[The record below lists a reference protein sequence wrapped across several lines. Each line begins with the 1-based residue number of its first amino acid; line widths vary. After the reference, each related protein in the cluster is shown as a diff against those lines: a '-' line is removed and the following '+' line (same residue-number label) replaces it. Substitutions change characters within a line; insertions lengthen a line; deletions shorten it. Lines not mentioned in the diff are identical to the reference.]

1 MGKLL
6 FERVYYYW
14 RHAMYGHVHILCAS
28 FIKSQGSDPQFLIW
42 DALASGAEGKTSA
55 GLATLDKLKSNLQA
69 QLAIAYAKL
78 WIHKQAKI
86 QDFASMNDIESS
98 LDSLLKSSSAS
109 SIIQAAQICWLTR
122 DFDTALNLVQPL
134 TSTQPAN
141 RDASALV
148 GWIKLTEGDRN
159 SGRWFDLANSD
170 ASMTARNIDPFVIYG
185 KALYFAN
192 VNKWQESLSYLVQLS
207 EIADYPEANLERAR
221 VYLSSR
227 SWELALES
235 AQEGSGRY
243 VSDAEIHFLTVLY
256 ELGIT
261 GNLES
266 ARNSTKNLCEVILK
280 YESENAEYITHVAT
294 VILGLSWSDRQIVDS
309 LLTLFPK
316 VLASNHENANLLNVY
331 GRLLIACN
339 RAKEAVE
346 TLQSAVV
353 LDSENINAFAGL
365 VNAYILMNNMND
377 AQSQLDFLE
386 AMVSSTG
393 NNLALLTL
401 KQKIARLNQLPHDV
415 DALLAAMKNHGDSVN
430 KKLNTVMQSEGS
442 SYKIQVDRFTD
453 MIIILRLP
461 DFEDAMQEAMEYC
474 STLDKTVPDPRN
486 GPVCDLIETMLDFVP
501 GAVPFSYYL
510 AILGYG
516 EGRYVQA
523 TKAIQF
529 VLNSHWGYNASHC
542 HLLLAQIRLQ
552 MKQFDEAEA
561 ALNRAVSFD
570 FGIRSSLRYN
580 MILAQLCDS
589 RGQYDKA
596 VETATNITKTG
607 EYTSAKAPEKL
618 NVILFIAHV
627 HKRAGN
633 FNAALSTVDEA
644 LNKFTEPGQ
653 VGQIK
658 LFKAS
663 LLAKSDHVPEGLAIL
678 DSFDQKSELFS
689 AARKS
694 AAKIYLNIL
703 KDKAAYIKCFK
714 QLAEVVPNKTNY
726 LLLGDALINVKR
738 FAEAVD
744 CFKDALQDDPNDGQ
758 VALHLARAFMIVHAF
773 DDALKAYEV
782 AKEVSND
789 NKVVLE
795 YCRTMFKLRRY
806 QEAQDI
812 ANETMDSIDPDASDW
827 ESCFNYAQFAEL
839 MSMIEAKLT
848 DDADEASSEYLT
860 DALRCYDRLT
870 SPNRNDIPGDKVL
883 EVKKKAASLYLKNA
897 DALLNADNREEAIKC
912 LRKAA
917 ELDESSSKASLLL
930 AKILIE
936 DDKSSEAAEI
946 CQQILRIDPKC
957 EEASVILADISSN
970 ESIAELQQTFNEN
983 PTFFRTLVRLIEL
996 CARAGQLATIPE
1008 YLEKC
1013 DKHLGG
1019 YLFCFGLY
1027 EYYMGNPQKA
1037 IEHFYSCR
1045 NDPDWGLNAHMY
1057 CFHIKANPSQKFVWC
1072 EDKPLALQKDLQ
1084 GAEKALRTFRN
1095 SGIDTQMMEATL
1107 LLSRNT
1113 QESVTEALEIYKGM
1127 KSDASDVIIGMCR
1140 CYIRLGQ
1147 QQQATRYLN
1156 QIIHDK
1162 PVASEITS
1170 FVEAFLMMTYI
1181 SIKDNILDDA
1191 EQYVNKAVTLD
1202 KSCRK
1207 AWEMMAQIY
1216 EKKKLY
1222 DEAAAALSTAWEL
1235 TSKTDCYIGYKLAYN
1250 YMKAQN
1256 PVEAIKAARII
1267 LSIHQNYPKVKEQ
1280 ILIPCCAQIRPN

>member
-1 MGKLL
+1 MVKLL

-28 FIKSQGSDPQFLIW
+28 FIKNQGSDPQFLIW

-55 GLATLDKLKSNLQA
+55 GLATLDKLKSMLQA

-78 WIHKQAKI
+78 WIHKQAKM
-86 QDFASMNDIESS
+86 QDFASISEIEST
-98 LDSLLKSSSAS
+98 LDGLKNSASAS

-122 DFDTALNLVQPL
+122 DYETAFNLVQPL

-141 RDASALV
+141 KDASALV

-170 ASMTARNIDPFVIYG
+170 ASVTARNIDPFVIYG

-192 VNKWQESLSYLVQLS
+192 VNKWQESLASLVQLS
-207 EIADYPEANLERAR
+207 GISDFPEANLERAR

-227 SWELALES
+227 SWELALEA
-235 AQEGSGRY
+235 AQEGAGHY

-266 ARNSTKNLCEVILK
+266 ARNSTKSLCEVIAK
-280 YESENAEYITHVAT
+280 YEAENAEYIAHVT
-294 VILGLSWSDRQIVDS
+294 QVILGLSWSDRQIVDS
-309 LLTLFPK
+309 LLSLFPR
-316 VLASNHENANLLNVY
+316 VVASNQENPNIQNVY
-331 GRLLIACN
+331 GRLLIAVG

-346 TLQSAVV
+346 VLQQAVV
-353 LDSENINAFAGL
+353 LDSENDNAFSGL
-365 VNAYILMNNMND
+365 VNAYILMNNMAD

-386 AMVSSTG
+386 AMNGTNG
-393 NNLALLTL
+393 PGLALHTL
-401 KQKIARLNQLPHDV
+401 KQKIARLNRLPQDV
-415 DALLAAMKNHGDSVN
+415 DSLLGAMKSHVETVY
-430 KKLNTVMQSEGS
+430 KKLNTSVQSEGTQ
-442 SYKIQVDRFTD
+442 YKIQVDRFTD
-453 MIIILRLP
+453 MIIILKLP
-461 DFEDAMQEAMEYC
+461 DFEDAMTEAMEHC

-486 GPVCDLIETMLDFVP
+486 GPVCDLIEMMLDFVP

-580 MILAQLCDS
+580 MIMAQLCDS
-589 RGQYDKA
+589 HGQYDKA

-607 EYTSAKAPEKL
+607 EYIAAKSPEKL

-633 FNAALSTVDEA
+633 FNAALSTVDDA
-644 LNKFTEPGQ
+644 LTNFTEPDQ

-663 LLAKSDHVPEGLAIL
+663 LLAKSDYVPDGLAIL

-689 AARKS
+689 AACKS

-714 QLAEVVPNKTNY
+714 QLAEVVPNKTNF

-738 FAEAVD
+738 FNEAVE
-744 CFKDALQDDPNDGQ
+744 CFKKALQDDPRDGQ
-758 VALHLARAFMIVHAF
+758 VALHLARAYMIVHAF
-773 DDALKAYEV
+773 DDALEAYDH
-782 AKEVSND
+782 AIKVSND
-789 NKVVLE
+789 NKVLLE
-795 YCRTMFKLRRY
+795 YCRTMYKLRRY
-806 QEAQDI
+806 PEAQEI
-812 ANETMDSIDPDASDW
+812 VGETMDNIDPDSADW
-827 ESCFNYAQFAEL
+827 ESVFIYAQFAEL
-839 MSMIEAKLT
+839 MSLIEL
-848 DDADEASSEYLT
+848 ADGSDENSSEYLS
-860 DALRCYDRLT
+860 DALKCYDRLT
-870 SPNRNDIPGDKVL
+870 APNRNDIPGDKML
-883 EVKKKAASLYLKNA
+883 EVKTKASTLYQKNA
-897 DALLNADNREEAIKC
+897 DALLQQDNREEAIKC
-912 LRKAA
+912 LKKAA
-917 ELDESSSKASLLL
+917 ELDDSSSKASLQL
-930 AKILIE
+930 AKLLVE
-936 DDKSSEAAEI
+936 DDKTQEAVEI
-946 CQQILRIDPKC
+946 CQQILRTNPKC
-957 EEASVILADISSN
+957 EEATVILADINSN
-970 ESIAELQQTFNEN
+970 ESIQELQQTFNEN

-996 CARAGQLATIPE
+996 CARAGQLSSIPE

-1013 DKHLGG
+1013 DKSLGG
-1019 YLFCFGLY
+1019 YTFCLGLY

-1045 NDPDWGLNAHMY
+1045 NDPDWGDVAHIY
-1057 CFHIKANPSQKFVWC
+1057 IFHIKANPSQKFVWC
-1072 EDKPLALQKDLQ
+1072 EEKPLAMQKDID
-1084 GAEKALRTFRN
+1084 GAENTLRKFRN
-1095 SGIDTQMMEATL
+1095 AGHDTQMMEATL
-1107 LLSRNT
+1107 LLSKNT
-1113 QESVTEALEIYKGM
+1113 QETVQQALEIYQSM
-1127 KSDASDVIIGMCR
+1127 KSDAPDVLIGMCR
-1140 CYIRLGQ
+1140 CFIRLGQ

-1156 QIIHDK
+1156 SLIHDK
-1162 PVASEITS
+1162 PIASEITS
-1170 FVEAFLMMTYI
+1170 YVEAFLMMTYI

-1191 EQYVNKAVTLD
+1191 EEYVNKAVNLD

-1216 EKKKLY
+1216 EKKKLHE
-1222 DEAAAALSTAWEL
+1222 EAAAALSTAWEL

-1250 YMKAQN
+1250 YMKAQQ
-1256 PVEAIKAARII
+1256 PVEAIKVARVV
-1267 LSIHQNYPKVKEQ
+1267 LKIHQNYPKIKEQ
-1280 ILIPCCAQIRPN
+1280 ILIPCCAQIRP